1 MSQKITDAQ
10 IIRFLFRHTKGIK
23 GVAAHFGLPKSYIGK
38 IISQYIKKNN
48 IRY

>member
-1 MSQKITDAQ
+1 MSRKITDAQ
-10 IIRFLFRHTKGIK
+10 IIRFFFRNTNGIK
-23 GVAAHFGLPKSYIGK
+23 GVAAHFGLPKSYVGQ